1 MLYDSTEFG
10 MKLECNMN
18 IYAFRFGL
26 RITDVEKQAFCCI
39 QHFSGYT

>member
-18 IYAFRFGL
+18 IHAFHFG
-26 RITDVEKQAFCCI
+26 DVEKQAFCCI